1 MCSQVAIVRR
11 AQRAFCF
18 LTFADPANAATAL
31 RLGGTVRFEGRCD
44 KKFFFYDFRQSHT
57 DTAFFIDAL
66 KKTRSYL
73 SVLLVV
79 L

>member
-44 KKFFFYDFRQSHT
+44 KKFFFTTSDSRTQTLHF
-57 DTAFFIDAL
+57 
-66 KKTRSYL
+66 
-73 SVLLVV
+73 LLTH
-79 L
+79 